1 MSGRGQDAER
11 DLAPD
16 RMPGQPAPGDRRDAI
31 VAVLCVDGRAE
42 IQRCVSDLVVRALEP
57 ATVAVAVMSTTED
70 AIALLRS
77 IRFDLVLSAYQVGS
91 ADGRKIL
98 EYLRAERPADVDRF
112 VFFSGAEEARL
123 LHPKTIE
130 KGVRFEE
137 FAAELRRLTA
147 GQLPWPEINEA
158 GST

>member
-1 MSGRGQDAER
+1 M
-11 DLAPD
+11 
-16 RMPGQPAPGDRRDAI
+16 
-31 VAVLCVDGRAE
+31 AVLCVDSRVE
-42 IQRCVSDLVVRALEP
+42 IQRCISDLVVRALDP
-57 ATVAVAVMSTTED
+57 ATVAIAIVSTAED

-98 EYLRAERPADVDRF
+98 EYLRTERPVDVDRF
-112 VFFSGAEEARL
+112 VFFSGAEEAGL

-147 GQLPWPEINEA
+147 GQLPWPEINEVE
-158 GST
+158 ST